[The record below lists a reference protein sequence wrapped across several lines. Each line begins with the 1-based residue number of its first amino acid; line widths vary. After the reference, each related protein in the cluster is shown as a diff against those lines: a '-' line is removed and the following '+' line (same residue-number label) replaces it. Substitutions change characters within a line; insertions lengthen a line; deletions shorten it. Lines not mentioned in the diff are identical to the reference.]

1 MKNRKLFNTAI
12 VRKLQELV
20 EEYPDLRFGQIL
32 VNAGIIELQM
42 MGDRL
47 MAIDPFNEEP
57 EIVWERVKNNKFAF
71 NTSPKNLV

>member
-47 MAIDPFNEEP
+47 IAIDPFNEEP
-57 EIVWERVKNNKFAF
+57 EITWERMKNNKFVF
-71 NTSPKNLV
+71 NEFDN

>member
-1 MKNRKLFNTAI
+1 MKNRKLYNKAI

-57 EIVWERVKNNKFAF
+57 EIMWERIKNNKFAF
-71 NTSPKNLV
+71 K

>member
-42 MGDRL
+42 MGG
-47 MAIDPFNEEP
+47 
-57 EIVWERVKNNKFAF
+57 
-71 NTSPKNLV
+71 

>member
-47 MAIDPFNEEP
+47 IAIDPFNEEP
-57 EIVWERVKNNKFAF
+57 EIMWERMKNNKFVF
-71 NTSPKNLV
+71 NEFDN